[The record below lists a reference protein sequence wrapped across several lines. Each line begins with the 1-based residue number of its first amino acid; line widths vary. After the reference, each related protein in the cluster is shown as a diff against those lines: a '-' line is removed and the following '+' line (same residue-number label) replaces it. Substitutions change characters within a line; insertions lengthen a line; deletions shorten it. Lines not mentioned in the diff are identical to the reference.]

1 MTNRNKAK
9 KKNINLYQ
17 AKTSVIKQRT
27 GLIPRKL
34 AVNLELLIVVFS
46 LHLDFLYTV
55 HQLPFYNK
63 TKHFY
68 FLIVTHLIRP
78 INSLYASVP
87 ILNSRILFS
96 FALRR

>member
-55 HQLPFYNK
+55 HQLPF
-63 TKHFY
+63 
-68 FLIVTHLIRP
+68 
-78 INSLYASVP
+78 
-87 ILNSRILFS
+87 
-96 FALRR
+96 